1 MFLCRK
7 SRFKTIC
14 FPDGHPPGSGLWLN
28 WDCCLQPRAV
38 CRGSRQVTIPA
49 PRRPLSHTH
58 TAAKAEGKTGGK
70 AEGKTGKA
78 EGKTGCKA
86 EGKMGAKA
94 EGKTGGKAALG

>member
-1 MFLCRK
+1 MFLCRE

-28 WDCCLQPRAV
+28 WDRCLQPRAV

-58 TAAKAEGKTGGK
+58 TAAKAEGKTG
-70 AEGKTGKA
+70 
-78 EGKTGCKA
+78 KA

-94 EGKTGGKAALG
+94 EGKTGGKAEGKAGG